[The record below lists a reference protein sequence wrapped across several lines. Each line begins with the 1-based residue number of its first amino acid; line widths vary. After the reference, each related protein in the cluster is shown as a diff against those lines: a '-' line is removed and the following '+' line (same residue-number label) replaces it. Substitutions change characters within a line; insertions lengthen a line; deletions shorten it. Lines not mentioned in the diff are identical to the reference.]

1 MSLEFQLSIR
11 LGNSSMRTT
20 ADIVKAL
27 RDVADRAERTLDSEP
42 EDSEAPR
49 NILDA
54 NGNSV
59 GHWCI
64 AEIDPE
70 S

>member
-1 MSLEFQLSIR
+1 MSLQFKLAID
-11 LGNSSMRTT
+11 LGNSTMRTT

-49 NILDA
+49 NILDG
-54 NGNSV
+54 NGNAV
-59 GHWCI
+59 GYWCVD
-64 AEIDPE
+64 EIDA
-70 S
+70 

>member
-20 ADIVKAL
+20 ADLVKAL

-49 NILDA
+49 NVQDA
-54 NGNSV
+54 NGNTV

-64 AEIDPE
+64 AETDAG
-70 S
+70 